1 MTMKVQDDL
10 KTDNLELRTDG
21 DEALI
26 SEMLGVAIEELREIG
41 AEREI
46 WLVDDGKICQT
57 YEQIYSYL
65 KNRVLRRLD
74 K

>member
-1 MTMKVQDDL
+1 MTVKRQVDP
-10 KTDNLELRTDG
+10 KTDHLELRIER

-26 SEMLGVAIEELREIG
+26 NEMLGVAIEELREIG

-65 KNRVLRRLD
+65 KNRVLRRSD

>member
-10 KTDNLELRTDG
+10 KTDHLELRTER

-41 AEREI
+41 VEREI
-46 WLVDDGKICQT
+46 WLVDDGKICRT
-57 YEQIYSYL
+57 YEQIYSCL
-65 KNRVLRRLD
+65 KHRALRRSD

>member
-1 MTMKVQDDL
+1 MTMQGQGDL
-10 KTDNLELRTDG
+10 KTDNLELSTDS

-26 SEMLGVAIEELREIG
+26 NEMLSVAIEELREIG

-57 YEQIYSYL
+57 YEQIYSCL
-65 KNRVLRRLD
+65 KHRVLRRSD

>member
-1 MTMKVQDDL
+1 MTMQGQGDL
-10 KTDNLELRTDG
+10 KTDNLELRTDS

-26 SEMLGVAIEELREIG
+26 NEMLSVAIEELREIG

-46 WLVDDGKICQT
+46 WLVDDGKICRT
-57 YEQIYSYL
+57 YEQIYSCL
-65 KNRVLRRLD
+65 KHRALRRSD